1 MWEYVST
8 PTTKKPV
15 EELDTAAWTSSD
27 HPAPEDLP
35 MPRAE
40 LSRAWAARGQGGPKR
55 ARGGEGEA
63 LKVLD
68 FYDVLKEN
76 RETVKDEEDL
86 WNLARAKQ
94 EAGDR
99 RLMQFLLSRRDLPQL
114 LERVAKAEGA
124 PENARR
130 AQLSRV
136 EILED
141 TVARGTC
148 ACPVPGRWK
157 AAANEV
163 VANNGYTEQELETA
177 ILEALDLGRGKQRN
191 IFVVGPTNRAKS
203 FCLKPLALVYRAYV
217 SPDTGTHQLADLRG
231 AEVLWLNDFEYDA
244 QFIPWRKLKDFLE
257 GEPLKV
263 AVPKTQGTNYM
274 FESNAPVFGT
284 APGPIEHPTQQ
295 RETVQMD
302 SRMRYFLFEHFF
314 DPATSPDIKPCAVC
328 FAEWLLAA
336 RARPRGPPGRP
347 PVGLSRY
354 YGRAQKTKKQ
364 AWVVQKAAGTYE
376 HDDLPGAC
384 FRCGGFGHLAI
395 DCPMQASS
403 GSSGDNPGRAGVICP
418 RCGAARK
425 CQGDAFCSHCG
436 SPF

>member
-1 MWEYVST
+1 MRRTCGTSHGPSRRQGT
-8 PTTKKPV
+8 GGSCSFSCPV
-15 EELDTAAWTSSD
+15 ETCHSSWSEL
-27 HPAPEDLP
+27 
-35 MPRAE
+35 
-40 LSRAWAARGQGGPKR
+40 Q
-55 ARGGEGEA
+55 
-63 LKVLD
+63 
-68 FYDVLKEN
+68 
-76 RETVKDEEDL
+76 
-86 WNLARAKQ
+86 KQ
-94 EAGDR
+94 
-99 RLMQFLLSRRDLPQL
+99 
-114 LERVAKAEGA
+114 K
-124 PENARR
+124 
-130 AQLSRV
+130 
-136 EILED
+136 
-141 TVARGTC
+141 
-148 ACPVPGRWK
+148 GRQK
-157 AAANEV
+157 MHGV
-163 VANNGYTEQELETA
+163 
-177 ILEALDLGRGKQRN
+177 
-191 IFVVGPTNRAKS
+191 
-203 FCLKPLALVYRAYV
+203 
-217 SPDTGTHQLADLRG
+217 
-231 AEVLWLNDFEYDA
+231 
-244 QFIPWRKLKDFLE
+244 
-257 GEPLKV
+257 
-263 AVPKTQGTNYM
+263 

-418 RCGAARK
+418 CCGAARK